1 MCATLHRNST
11 IAAPARTS
19 RLGATAWRQPFGDPP
34 GQGRG
39 SPVRFDR
46 SRVDRGRSSKL
57 FLLISPE
64 SPSGL
69 ALPNRDQPRSP
80 VCASAGP
87 EPSPSNPGSAIASPA
102 HPAPATSPAQR
113 ASRPESLGIRSPQ
126 RGHPPHQHDQIE
138 HDNTNSRHP
147 HGPGPPLPGG
157 EPLAQPAPLRTGDAL
172 HPSGSLLSPAAPHR
186 RGPGPASPHL
196 GGTPGSA
203 LRAPKLP
210 PGLPGRS
217 ELQRERHRR
226 RTMPGQGSLDA

>member
-34 GQGRG
+34 GQGRW

-87 EPSPSNPGSAIASPA
+87 EPSPSNPGSAITPPTHPIRLRRPAPRSGQVARSPWASAAPKEGIRRISMTKSSMTTPTPGIPMARAHPFRGASPWPNQPRSGQGTRSTQVA
-102 HPAPATSPAQR
+102 PSCPLPRRTAGGPGRPAPTWEELLGQR
-113 ASRPESLGIRSPQ
+113 
-126 RGHPPHQHDQIE
+126 
-138 HDNTNSRHP
+138 
-147 HGPGPPLPGG
+147 
-157 EPLAQPAPLRTGDAL
+157 
-172 HPSGSLLSPAAPHR
+172 
-186 RGPGPASPHL
+186 
-196 GGTPGSA
+196 
-203 LRAPKLP
+203 
-210 PGLPGRS
+210 
-217 ELQRERHRR
+217 
-226 RTMPGQGSLDA
+226 